1 VKLLDYHR
9 ERLVL
14 VGFVAAIVF
23 GGGRANADFTIGLP
37 TNMGPIVNST
47 AMDAHPTMSPDGL
60 TLFFMSTRNV
70 EWSQYEL
77 WVTSRASVFADWEPP
92 VNLGPTV
99 NTKYSDL
106 APAISADGLTLY
118 FASERPGGCGSRDIW
133 VTTRVTIDDPWAPPV
148 NLGLPVNSSYGDG
161 RPCISAD
168 GLSLFFTSWDRPG
181 GFGKGDLW
189 VTTRQTKDDDWEEP
203 VNLGPTVN
211 SPYNDTGPDI
221 SSDGLCL
228 FFASDRPGGYGLD
241 DLWVTTRRTRY
252 DPWGQP
258 IHLGPLVNNVGRD
271 GTPNVSADGSTL
283 YFASPTGGFGS
294 GDIWKAPLLPVVDF
308 NGDEIVDAAD
318 MCIMVDYWGTN
329 EQLCDIGPMPWG
341 DGIVDVQDLIV
352 LSEYLFTDLRIFVDD
367 DALDDPGPGDPLTS
381 DPLEDGS
388 AEHPFDSIQEAID
401 AVSFEKGCIVVLPG
415 TYTGDGNRDIS
426 FRGKLIT
433 VRSIDPS
440 DSHVVATTVIDCQ
453 GTEVEQHK
461 GFVFNK
467 GESAQSILAGL
478 TITNAYGQYGGG
490 IHCFGNSSP
499 TISRCVLKNNTAV
512 KGGGG
517 LCNYFGS
524 SMVINCIFTGNTAE
538 SGGGLY
544 AATSVRLV
552 NCTIA
557 GNSATEGGAIYNL
570 SGALDVVNCVIWNN
584 GPSEVHIGG
593 GTASVTYSDI
603 QGGFTG
609 QGNIDADPLF
619 ADPAN
624 GDYHL
629 KSQAGRWDSFS
640 GSWMID
646 GITSPCIDT
655 GDPNMPVGNEAEP
668 NGARINMG
676 AYGGTIEASMSP

>member
-1 VKLLDYHR
+1 
-9 ERLVL
+9 
-14 VGFVAAIVF
+14 
-23 GGGRANADFTIGLP
+23 
-37 TNMGPIVNST
+37 
-47 AMDAHPTMSPDGL
+47 
-60 TLFFMSTRNV
+60 
-70 EWSQYEL
+70 
-77 WVTSRASVFADWEPP
+77 
-92 VNLGPTV
+92 
-99 NTKYSDL
+99 
-106 APAISADGLTLY
+106 
-118 FASERPGGCGSRDIW
+118 
-133 VTTRVTIDDPWAPPV
+133 
-148 NLGLPVNSSYGDG
+148 
-161 RPCISAD
+161 
-168 GLSLFFTSWDRPG
+168 
-181 GFGKGDLW
+181 
-189 VTTRQTKDDDWEEP
+189 VTTRQTKDDEWEEP

-211 SPYNDTGPDI
+211 SPYNDLGPDI

-228 FFASDRPGGYGLD
+228 FFVSDRPGGYGLD
-241 DLWVTTRRTRY
+241 DLWVTTRRWRY

-271 GTPNVSADGSTL
+271 GGPSISADGSTL
-283 YFASPTGGFGS
+283 YFASFTGGFGE
-294 GDIWKAPLLPVVDF
+294 GDIWKAPLLPIVDF

-318 MCIMVDYWGTN
+318 MCIMVDHWG
-329 EQLCDIGPMPWG
+329 EDYSLCDIGPMPWG
-341 DGIVDVQDLIV
+341 DGVVDVQDLIV

-367 DALDDPGPGDPLTS
+367 DALDDPGPGDLLTS

-401 AVSFEKGCIVVLPG
+401 VASFETGCIVVLPG

-453 GTEVEQHK
+453 GTEAEQHK

-467 GESAQSILAGL
+467 GESAQSILSGL
-478 TITNAYGQYGGG
+478 TITNAYGLYGGG

-499 TISRCVLKNNTAV
+499 TISRCVLKNNAAV

-524 SMVINCIFTGNTAE
+524 PMVINCIFTGNTAE

-557 GNSATEGGAIYNL
+557 GNSATEGGAMYNL
-570 SGALDVVNCVIWNN
+570 SGALEVVNCVIWNN
-584 GPSEVHIGG
+584 EPSEVHIVD
-593 GTASVTYSDI
+593 GTVSVTYSDI

-609 QGNIDADPLF
+609 KGNIDADPLF

-629 KSQAGRWDSFS
+629 KSQVGRWDSFS
-640 GSWMID
+640 GSWIID

-655 GDPNMPVGNEAEP
+655 GDPSMPVGNEAEP

-676 AYGGTIEASMSP
+676 VYGGTIEASMSP